1 MTRCSSEQGKV
12 RKMFIRCFF
21 VCLFVLPKRCVVTV
35 VVGERLG
42 YAFSY
47 AGATEEEEDSSS
59 FRSGGK
65 TDRRGSFDL
74 VT

>member
-1 MTRCSSEQGKV
+1 
-12 RKMFIRCFF
+12 MFF
-21 VCLFVLPKRCVVTV
+21 CLFVLPKRCVVTV
-35 VVGERLG
+35 VAGERFG

-47 AGATEEEEDSSS
+47 AATEEEEDGSS